1 MWPSLVF
8 TKDSRKLDVRYF
20 RKDPLHLHR
29 IPFESRTFQ
38 LALKNSWS
46 LTFLS
51 VLSPGFSLWRLT
63 ASSHSGFRFVLVH
76 SVANLSLAK
85 CSWIFTLEYASLGEK
100 WGREPILLDNAT
112 FWLWKINF
120 IFLTYLSHFPDHS
133 TMQAART

>member
-20 RKDPLHLHR
+20 RKGPLHLHR

-46 LTFLS
+46 LTFLC

-63 ASSHSGFRFVLVH
+63 ASSHSGFR
-76 SVANLSLAK
+76 SVANSSIAK
-85 CSWIFTLEYASLGEK
+85 FSWIFTLEYASLGEK
-100 WGREPILLDNAT
+100 WGREPVLLDNAT
-112 FWLWKINF
+112 FWLWKI